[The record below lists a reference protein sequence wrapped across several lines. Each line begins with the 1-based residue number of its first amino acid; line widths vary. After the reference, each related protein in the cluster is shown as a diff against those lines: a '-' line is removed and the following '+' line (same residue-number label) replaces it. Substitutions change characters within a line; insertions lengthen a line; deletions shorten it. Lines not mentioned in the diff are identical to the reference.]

1 MYYILTSYC
10 SMSID
15 IEMLKDAL
23 DNEENEGIMELDFDK
38 VKKIKNDML
47 QRAGFNRETLK
58 KYNKALKNYRYIDE
72 IPDIKFGS
80 YVRWVPL
87 KNPSK
92 IKLTNGGIVCDVK
105 INDDV
110 GVVCRNSMNRLF
122 EFKMADC
129 LVFQKLSEQEMILLS
144 AMNYLNK

>member
-1 MYYILTSYC
+1 MG
-10 SMSID
+10 ID
-15 IEMLKDAL
+15 IDSLLKAL
-23 DNEENEGIMELDFDK
+23 DNEDNEGLLDIDLN
-38 VKKIKNDML
+38 KIKQTKNDIL
-47 QRAGFNRETLK
+47 QKVGFDRETLK
-58 KYNKALKNYRYIDE
+58 KYNRALKNYKYIDE

-80 YVRWVPL
+80 YVRWIPL

-110 GVVCRNSMNRLF
+110 SVVCRNGMNRLF
-122 EFKMADC
+122 EFKMAEC
-129 LVFQKLSEQEMILLS
+129 LVFQKLSDQELVLLS

>member
-1 MYYILTSYC
+1 MG
-10 SMSID
+10 ID
-15 IEMLKDAL
+15 VDVLLQAL
-23 DNEENEGIMELDFDK
+23 DNEDNEGLLDIDFNK
-38 VKKIKNDML
+38 IKQIKNDML
-47 QRAGFNRETLK
+47 QRVGFDRETLK
-58 KYNKALKNYRYIDE
+58 KYNKSLKSYKYIDE

-80 YVRWVPL
+80 YVRWIPL

-110 GVVCRNSMNRLF
+110 SVVCRNSMNRLF
-122 EFKMADC
+122 EFKMAEC
-129 LVFQKLSEQEMILLS
+129 LVFQKLSDQEMVLLS

>member
-1 MYYILTSYC
+1 MG
-10 SMSID
+10 ID
-15 IEMLKDAL
+15 VNVLLKAL
-23 DNEENEGIMELDFDK
+23 DNEDNAGLLDIDLN
-38 VKKIKNDML
+38 KIKQTKNDIL
-47 QRAGFNRETLK
+47 QKLGFDRETLK
-58 KYNKALKNYRYIDE
+58 KYNKSLKNYKYIDE

-80 YVRWVPL
+80 YVRWIPL

-110 GVVCRNSMNRLF
+110 SVVCRNGMNRLF
-122 EFKMADC
+122 EFKMTEC
-129 LVFQKLSEQEMILLS
+129 LVFQKLSDQELVLLS

>member
-1 MYYILTSYC
+1 MG
-10 SMSID
+10 ID
-15 IEMLKDAL
+15 IDTLLKAL
-23 DNEENEGIMELDFDK
+23 DNEDNEGLLDIDLN
-38 VKKIKNDML
+38 KIKQTKNDIL
-47 QRAGFNRETLK
+47 QKVGFDRETLK
-58 KYNKALKNYRYIDE
+58 KYNKALKNYKYIDE

-80 YVRWVPL
+80 YVRWIPL

-110 GVVCRNSMNRLF
+110 SVVCRNGMNRLF
-122 EFKMADC
+122 EFKMAEC
-129 LVFQKLSEQEMILLS
+129 LVFQKLSDQELVLLS

>member
-1 MYYILTSYC
+1 MG
-10 SMSID
+10 ID
-15 IEMLKDAL
+15 IDTLLKAL
-23 DNEENEGIMELDFDK
+23 DNEDNEGLLDIDLN
-38 VKKIKNDML
+38 KIKQTRNDIL
-47 QRAGFNRETLK
+47 QKVGFDRETLK
-58 KYNKALKNYRYIDE
+58 KYNKALKNYKYIDE

-80 YVRWVPL
+80 YVRWIPL

-110 GVVCRNSMNRLF
+110 SVVCRNGMNRLF
-122 EFKMADC
+122 EFKMAEC
-129 LVFQKLSEQEMILLS
+129 LVFQKLSDQELVLLS

>member
-1 MYYILTSYC
+1 MG
-10 SMSID
+10 ID
-15 IEMLKDAL
+15 VDVLLQAL
-23 DNEENEGIMELDFDK
+23 DNEDNEGLLDIDFNK
-38 VKKIKNDML
+38 IKQIKNDML
-47 QRAGFNRETLK
+47 QRVGFNRETLK
-58 KYNKALKNYRYIDE
+58 KYNKSLKSYKYIDE

-80 YVRWVPL
+80 YVRWIPL

-110 GVVCRNSMNRLF
+110 SVVCRNSMNRLF
-122 EFKMADC
+122 EFKMAEC
-129 LVFQKLSEQEMILLS
+129 LVFQKLSDQEMVLLS

>member
-1 MYYILTSYC
+1 MG
-10 SMSID
+10 ID
-15 IEMLKDAL
+15 VDTLLKAL
-23 DNEENEGIMELDFDK
+23 DNEENAGLLEIDLNK
-38 VKKIKNDML
+38 IKQIKNDIL
-47 QRAGFNRETLK
+47 QKVGFDRTTLK
-58 KYNKALKNYRYIDE
+58 KYNKSLANYKYIDE

-80 YVRWVPL
+80 YVRWIPL

-122 EFKMADC
+122 EFKMAEC
-129 LVFQKLSEQEMILLS
+129 LVFQKMSDQEMVLLS

>member
-1 MYYILTSYC
+1 MG
-10 SMSID
+10 ID
-15 IEMLKDAL
+15 VDTLLKAL
-23 DNEENEGIMELDFDK
+23 DNEENAGLLEIDLNK
-38 VKKIKNDML
+38 IKQIKNDIL
-47 QRAGFNRETLK
+47 QKVGFDRTTLK
-58 KYNKALKNYRYIDE
+58 KYNKSLANYKYIDE

-80 YVRWVPL
+80 YVRWIPL

-110 GVVCRNSMNRLF
+110 GVVCRNAMNRLF
-122 EFKMADC
+122 EFKMAEC
-129 LVFQKLSEQEMILLS
+129 LVFQKMSDQEMVLLS

>member
-1 MYYILTSYC
+1 MGLDVNIL
-10 SMSID
+10 
-15 IEMLKDAL
+15 LQAL
-23 DNEENEGIMELDFDK
+23 ENEDNEGLLDVDFNK
-38 VKKIKNDML
+38 IKKIKNDML
-47 QRAGFNRETLK
+47 QRVGFDRNTLK
-58 KYNKALKNYRYIDE
+58 RYNTSLKNYRYIDE

-80 YVRWVPL
+80 YVRWIPL

-110 GVVCRNSMNRLF
+110 SIVCRNSMNRLF
-122 EFKMADC
+122 EFKMAEC
-129 LVFQKLSEQEMILLS
+129 LVFQKLSQQEMVLLS

>member
-1 MYYILTSYC
+1 MG
-10 SMSID
+10 ID
-15 IEMLKDAL
+15 IDTLLKAL
-23 DNEENEGIMELDFDK
+23 DNEDNEGLLDIDLN
-38 VKKIKNDML
+38 KIKQTKNDIL
-47 QRAGFNRETLK
+47 QKVGFDRETLK
-58 KYNKALKNYRYIDE
+58 KYNRALKNYKYIDE

-80 YVRWVPL
+80 YVRWIPL

-110 GVVCRNSMNRLF
+110 SVVCRNGMNRLF
-122 EFKMADC
+122 EFKMAEC
-129 LVFQKLSEQEMILLS
+129 LVFQKLSDQELVLLS

>member
-1 MYYILTSYC
+1 MG
-10 SMSID
+10 ID
-15 IEMLKDAL
+15 IDTLLKAL
-23 DNEENEGIMELDFDK
+23 DNEDNEGLLDIDLN
-38 VKKIKNDML
+38 KIKQTKNDIL
-47 QRAGFNRETLK
+47 QKVGFDRETLK
-58 KYNKALKNYRYIDE
+58 KYNKALKNYKYIDE

-80 YVRWVPL
+80 YVRWIPL

-110 GVVCRNSMNRLF
+110 SVVCRNGMNRLF
-122 EFKMADC
+122 EFKMAKC
-129 LVFQKLSEQEMILLS
+129 LDFQKLSDQELVLLS

>member
-1 MYYILTSYC
+1 MG
-10 SMSID
+10 ID
-15 IEMLKDAL
+15 VDTLLKAL
-23 DNEENEGIMELDFDK
+23 DNEDNAGLLEIDLNKIK
-38 VKKIKNDML
+38 QIKNDIL
-47 QRAGFNRETLK
+47 QKVGFDRNTLK
-58 KYNKALKNYRYIDE
+58 KYNKSLANYKYIDE

-80 YVRWVPL
+80 YVRWIPL

-122 EFKMADC
+122 EFKMAEC
-129 LVFQKLSEQEMILLS
+129 LVFQKMSDQEMVLLS